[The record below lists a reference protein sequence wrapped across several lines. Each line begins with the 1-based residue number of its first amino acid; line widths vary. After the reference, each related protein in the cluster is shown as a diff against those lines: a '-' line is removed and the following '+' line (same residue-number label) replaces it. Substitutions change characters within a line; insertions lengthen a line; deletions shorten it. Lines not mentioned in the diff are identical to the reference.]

1 MKNFILNLFLII
13 FILSSLFI
21 GTIFYFKYIEQ
32 PYTHWD
38 STENMNLSKTYQ
50 YGWIPTWFPINA
62 MNIHEQHDID
72 TNNIWIKFEITDD
85 NNTKFIQNFNQLNQK
100 EIKNLNIRP
109 PFLCNWWFEGLIE
122 QQPSNDNALHAE
134 VYQGNIKSV
143 SNKVF
148 LAKDKLSTDY
158 YIWILGNQ

>member
-1 MKNFILNLFLII
+1 MKNFVLNLFLII

-21 GTIFYFKYIEQ
+21 GTIFYFKYTEQ
-32 PYTHWD
+32 PYTHWN
-38 STENMNLSKTYQ
+38 STENMNLLETYQ
-50 YGWIPTWFPINA
+50 YGWIPTWFQMNS

-72 TNNIWIKFEITDD
+72 TNNIWIKFEITDH
-85 NNTKFIQNFNQLNQK
+85 NNTKFIQYFNQLNQK

-109 PFLCNWWFEGLIE
+109 PFFSSWWFEGLIE

-134 VYQGNIKSV
+134 VYRGNSKTI

-158 YIWILGNQ
+158 YI